1 MRLWLKAG
9 NQSENNT
16 CFLSYK
22 LWEQKRLNVLQRNF
36 KVKRKVKRN
45 TKGINNFNNDSN
57 NTKNNGDNT
66 GKNSNNRE
74 SKAVAIVEANIS
86 ILVTVFKVI

>member
-45 TKGINNFNNDSN
+45 TKGINNFNNDSI
-57 NTKNNGDNT
+57 NTKNNNNNT
-66 GKNSNNRE
+66 DKNNNNYESRE
-74 SKAVAIVEANIS
+74 VATIEINI
-86 ILVTVFKVI
+86 